1 MKLIFKIFIILTTQ
15 AMFMK
20 IQAREV
26 ILLENLGTH
35 AEGTQALKILQ
46 EKFNIPR
53 GLITYRNINGEC
65 IKNSEAIMQLC
76 LKASGELDV
85 VKVNR
90 YAVENSLRVFLEM
103 ER

>member
-1 MKLIFKIFIILTTQ
+1 MKLIFKIFLIITSQSIYSQ
-15 AMFMK
+15 AH
-20 IQAREV
+20 ARDV

-46 EKFNIPR
+46 EKFNIPK

-65 IKNSEAIMQLC
+65 QKRSEAIMQLC
-76 LKASGELDV
+76 LKADGELDV